1 MPRSGCPALLE
12 VRVMTASSATHRYL
26 LYGSERYALAILRPV
41 QTAIRARGDEAA
53 WFFDGPGAE
62 DLIADERLLNVAQVR
77 AWNARAVITPS
88 NAVPHFFPG
97 IKVETFHGF
106 DAGKPRHIYIRGF
119 FDLYCTTGPRDTAQ
133 FQALADQLGHFA
145 VTETGW
151 PKLDPF
157 LRSIAGAIPPV
168 REPPAILYH
177 STFSP
182 AWSAADIL
190 YEEVKRLSR
199 DGRWRW
205 LVTFHP
211 KMNAE
216 TRARYEALQNDYLR
230 FAHDDNILDLFGQVD
245 MMCSDT
251 SSALNEFLLTGKPVV
266 TFRNRRPGPQLIDIT
281 EPGQF
286 EGAIERALQR
296 PPELLEAIRAYA
308 DAIHP
313 RRDGCAG
320 ERVLKAIDAFIAAG
334 ARNRRRKPANLWRK
348 LKIRRRIGYWGPA

>member
-1 MPRSGCPALLE
+1 MPPRK
-12 VRVMTASSATHRYL
+12 HYL

-41 QTAIRARGDEAA
+41 QAAIRARGDEAA
-53 WFFDGPGAE
+53 WFFDGPGAQ
-62 DLIADERLLNVAQVR
+62 DLRADERLLSVKQVR
-77 AWNARAVITPS
+77 AWRPLAVITPS

-97 IKVETFHGF
+97 VKVETFHGF

-133 FQALADQLGHFA
+133 FQAIADRLGHFR

-157 LRSIAGAIPPV
+157 MRDIAGPLPPV
-168 REPPAILYH
+168 RQPPVILYH

-182 AWSAADIL
+182 AWSAADTL

-205 LVTFHP
+205 IVTFHP
-211 KMNAE
+211 KMNAD
-216 TRARYEALQNDYLR
+216 TRERYEALQNEHLS
-230 FAHDDNILDLFGQVD
+230 FARNDNILELFPHVD

-266 TFRNRRPGPQLIDIT
+266 TFKNRRPGPQLIDIDD
-281 EPGQF
+281 PRQF
-286 EGAIERALQR
+286 EAAIERALAR
-296 PPELLEAIRAYA
+296 PPELMAAIRDYA

-313 RRDGCAG
+313 YRDGRSN
-320 ERVLKAIDAFIAAG
+320 ERVLEAVDAFIAAG
-334 ARNRRRKPANLWRK
+334 ARNRRRKPLNLWRK
-348 LKIRRRIGYWGPA
+348 FKIRRRIGYWGRA

>member
-1 MPRSGCPALLE
+1 MKR
-12 VRVMTASSATHRYL
+12 HYL

-53 WFFDGPGAE
+53 WFFDGPGAQ
-62 DLIADERLLNVAQVR
+62 DLVAGERLLSVAEVR
-77 AWNARAVITPS
+77 AWQPIAVITPS

-97 IKVETFHGF
+97 VKVETFHGF

-133 FQALADQLGHFA
+133 FQAIADRLGHFT

-157 LRSIAGAIPPV
+157 MRDIAGALPVVRQPPV
-168 REPPAILYH
+168 ILYH

-190 YEEVKRLSR
+190 YEEVRRLSR

-205 LVTFHP
+205 IVTFHP
-211 KMNAE
+211 KMNAD
-216 TRARYEALQNDYLR
+216 TRTRYQALQNEYLT
-230 FAHDDNILDLFGQVD
+230 FAQNDNILELFPQVD

-266 TFRNRRPGPQLIDIT
+266 TFKNRRPGPQLIDIDDPT
-281 EPGQF
+281 QF
-286 EGAIERALQR
+286 ENAIEHALQR
-296 PPELLEAIRAYA
+296 PPQLLQAIREYA
-308 DAIHP
+308 DTIHP
-313 RRDGCAG
+313 YRDGRCS
-320 ERVLKAIDAFIAAG
+320 ERVLEAIDAFIAAG
-334 ARNRRRKPANLWRK
+334 AKNRKRKPLNLWRK